1 MYCYRY
7 IPDLRRPASRLEIV
21 TIVLVALS
29 VVFLLIGGLGMV
41 VTIPMK
47 SGEPWMLG
55 LSGLALMFVAMPCML
70 IIHWQGRRREQLRCG
85 GFPVPGRVVK
95 MTCHISVSYG
105 SGAGV
110 RKRHPWTV
118 WCEYRYEGQT
128 YTVRSTFL
136 WDEPAGTTAKVFLDQ
151 LHPERAWVD
160 PKSLQYKL
168 TLR

>member
-1 MYCYRY
+1 MYYNRY

-21 TIVLVALS
+21 TIVLCALS
-29 VVFLLIGGLGMV
+29 FVFLLIYGLSFV
-41 VTIPMK
+41 VAIPMK

-55 LSGLALMFVAMPCML
+55 LPGLALCFAAMPCMV
-70 IIHWQGRRREQLRCG
+70 IIHWQGRRRERLRCD
-85 GFPVPGRVVK
+85 GFPVQGRIIKRV
-95 MTCHISVSYG
+95 CHLSVSYG

-118 WCEYRYEGQT
+118 WCEYRYEGQS

-136 WDEPAGTTAKVFLDQ
+136 WDEPVGKTAKIFLDQ
-151 LHPERAWVD
+151 LRPERAWVD